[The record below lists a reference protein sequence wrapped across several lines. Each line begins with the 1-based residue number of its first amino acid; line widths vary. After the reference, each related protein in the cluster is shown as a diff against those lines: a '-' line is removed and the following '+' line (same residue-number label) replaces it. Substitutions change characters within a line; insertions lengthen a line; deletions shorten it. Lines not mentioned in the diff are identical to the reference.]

1 MIEDEQRDAG
11 RLPSEEQMLLLRA
24 ALLPGVEGQRAAFE
38 WLESARIEHLDM
50 ASRRLMPLLYD
61 RLRRE
66 AVDHP
71 LMAMLN
77 GVKKHTWYY
86 NRLLFHRAGEA
97 IRILGQS
104 GIQVMVLKGMALT
117 IAYYRD
123 ASLRPMGDVD
133 LLVGYEH
140 ADAAIQALCRNGWRS
155 PMLEAGQENFY
166 QRTRRFDHAI
176 HLLHPSGQDVDLHW
190 NLLSFCSGPQAND
203 DFWAAS
209 AEIMADT
216 QAVRILNPAD
226 QLLHICVHG
235 AAWDII
241 APIRWIAD
249 AVIVLRATPELDWD
263 RFLYQSRKRDLSL
276 LAAGALDYIHR
287 NFGHLVP
294 NEVLRA
300 LKSSPVSAPEK
311 FEYIWILK
319 PVAGTAAIVCR
330 NLSKFWRISQKMTLL
345 ETALTFP
352 DFVCWVMNIDRRRQ
366 LPAAI
371 CRMALRRMRRFL
383 GRQLA

>member
-1 MIEDEQRDAG
+1 MIEYDPRDAG

-24 ALLPGVEGQRAAFE
+24 ALLPGPEGQRAAFE
-38 WLESARIEHLDM
+38 WLESARIEHLDK

-97 IRILGQS
+97 IRILEQS
-104 GIQVMVLKGMALT
+104 GIQVMALKGMALT

-155 PMLEAGQENFY
+155 PTLEAGQENFY
-166 QRTRRFDHAI
+166 HRTRRFDHAI
-176 HLLHPSGQDVDLHW
+176 HLLHPSGQDLDLHW
-190 NLLSFCSGPQAND
+190 NLLSFCSGPQANA

-209 AEIMADT
+209 TEIMADT
-216 QAVRILNPAD
+216 QPVRMLSYCTSVLTAR
-226 QLLHICVHG
+226 HG
-235 AAWDII
+235 TSS
-241 APIRWIAD
+241 
-249 AVIVLRATPELDWD
+249 LR
-263 RFLYQSRKRDLSL
+263 FVGSRTLSL
-276 LAAGALDYIHR
+276 SCAQHR
-287 NFGHLVP
+287 IWTGIGFCF
-294 NEVLRA
+294 
-300 LKSSPVSAPEK
+300 KPEK
-311 FEYIWILK
+311 ESSRFW
-319 PVAGTAAIVCR
+319 PAG
-330 NLSKFWRISQKMTLL
+330 
-345 ETALTFP
+345 P
-352 DFVCWVMNIDRRRQ
+352 
-366 LPAAI
+366 
-371 CRMALRRMRRFL
+371 
-383 GRQLA
+383 